1 MLATLTDLDTCP
13 WCGVAL
19 SKRGAICRGCLRDP
33 AQHPSVLAA
42 EGGGAGLEL
51 DLAPPAPR
59 EVPVV
64 QQAARP
70 AFGEA
75 AKPSV
80 FAGREAPPS
89 AAARESGTLEL
100 GELDPDVPALELAD
114 DAVRPPKSR
123 PGAVSAPTGSD
134 TPSASG
140 PRPRPAPGGPGGG
153 AVGPAEGTA
162 LAPAEDPSRVRE
174 LAGYGPA
181 PANPVL
187 WPWYAWRVYKRRREL
202 VAHLA
207 EQSRAHDELVHDRK
221 SRLADIVDRLRRQN
235 RDELQA
241 ILRPLAAPDA
251 LVEQRRGE
259 LTASESRAGVEF
271 GGFDAEASRLGEERT
286 RLEEA
291 ERSALAR
298 FDACEQEQARADA
311 KHRRHAIE
319 LEAAHEAAR
328 QAAGQG
334 ARFAPPEQARRIQ
347 AIEQARGPIEAERA
361 EKVQALA
368 EAREAARVATGAL
381 RDLDRRVEQLRA
393 RRRAAEAAAAQHRQ
407 AALDGLRQAER
418 ERLARYDEAL
428 RAIVT
433 SHPKLV
439 RGVMRVEIERA
450 DSDIQASTAEL
461 ALHRAAVG
469 AYDRTTY
476 PRGLALAA
484 VVAVLVLVALGLTV
498 GTRK

>member
-1 MLATLTDLDTCP
+1 MLAALTDLETCP

-19 SKRGAICRGCLRDP
+19 AKRGAICRGCLRDP

-42 EGGGAGLEL
+42 QGGGAGLEL
-51 DLAPPAPR
+51 DLAPPAPQA
-59 EVPVV
+59 VPLV

-75 AKPSV
+75 ARPSV
-80 FAGREAPPS
+80 FAAREAPPP
-89 AAARESGTLEL
+89 AQARESGTLEL

-123 PGAVSAPTGSD
+123 PGPVSQPTGSD
-134 TPSASG
+134 TPSGAG
-140 PRPRPAPGGPGGG
+140 QRPRPAPGRPGGG
-153 AVGPAEGTA
+153 AAGPAEA
-162 LAPAEDPSRVRE
+162 APLGPSVDPSRVRE

-181 PANPVL
+181 PTNPLL
-187 WPWYAWRVYKRRREL
+187 WPWSAWRVYKRRREL
-202 VAHLA
+202 AARLV
-207 EQSRAHDELVHDRK
+207 EQQRAHDELVHDRK

-235 RDELQA
+235 RDELQP

-251 LVEQRRGE
+251 LVAARRSE

-271 GGFDAEASRLGEERT
+271 GGFDAEAARLGEERA

-291 ERSALAR
+291 ERAALTH
-298 FDACEQEQARADA
+298 FETCEQEHARADA

-361 EKVQALA
+361 AKAKALA
-368 EAREAARVATGAL
+368 EAREAARAATGAL
-381 RDLDRRVEQLRA
+381 GDLDRRLEQLRA
-393 RRRAAEAAAAQHRQ
+393 RRRAAEAAAAEHRQ

-418 ERLARYDEAL
+418 DRLARYDEAL
-428 RAIVT
+428 RAIVAT
-433 SHPKLV
+433 HPKLV

-450 DSDIQASTAEL
+450 DADIQASTAEL
-461 ALHRAAVG
+461 ALHREAVG
-469 AYDRTTY
+469 AYDRRTY
-476 PRGLALAA
+476 QRGLALAA
-484 VVAVLVLVALGLTV
+484 VVVVLLLVALGLTV